1 MKKGRKIILGA
12 LFLGTAA
19 LLVTGCDLKK
29 NETKQENQP
38 VEEKSKGNCKIL
50 DCINKIEITDTLETI
65 NSTMGFDGEQSG
77 EGNGWKKYKWEL
89 NEDENVEVTFF
100 ESRKDII
107 KINFKD
113 EKIKNN
119 KVDFSEFAELK
130 KQISGGTEIKYDKIK
145 ESFKAEGTL
154 VEKGDITNVYRWVNG
169 DGGYMNVSF
178 STVNGKCTF
187 AMGRY

>member
-1 MKKGRKIILGA
+1 
-12 LFLGTAA
+12 
-19 LLVTGCDLKK
+19 
-29 NETKQENQP
+29 
-38 VEEKSKGNCKIL
+38 
-50 DCINKIEITDTLETI
+50 
-65 NSTMGFDGEQSG
+65 MGFDGEQSG

-100 ESRKDII
+100 ESGKDNI

-145 ESFKAEGTL
+145 ES
-154 VEKGDITNVYRWVNG
+154 DII
-169 DGGYMNVSF
+169 
-178 STVNGKCTF
+178 
-187 AMGRY
+187 AP